1 MSSLNI
7 KQGSDAHFPDYP
19 LASPSNNEID
29 LLNLISVLWRAKKTV
44 MAVVFGFAMAFAR
57 AVGEYG
63 SVIFI
68 AGNMPMV
75 SEITPLIIIGKL
87 EQYDYAGATAVA
99 SVMLL
104 ISFILPQKWT
114 SAAVVTPPEPVQWQ
128 ELEKSFTKLRVL
140 DLDIKIDR
148 TEAFNLFIKKFQ
160 SVSLLEEYL
169 RSSPYVMDQLKE
181 AKIDELDLHRAIVA
195 LSEKMKAVDDNAS
208 KKKDEPSL
216 YTSWTLSFTAPTS
229 EEAQTVLSGY
239 IDYISALVVKESIEN
254 VRNKLEIKTQ
264 FEKEKLAQD
273 RIKTKNQLDANIQ
286 RLNYSLDIA
295 NAAGI
300 KKPVYSNGQAVKDDP
315 DFSISLGA
323 DGIERKLEIEKAV
336 TDVAELNGEL
346 RNRQY
351 LVEQLTKANINDV
364 NFTPFKYQLSP
375 SLPVKKDGPGKA
387 IIVILSALIGG
398 MVACGSVLLRYAM
411 ASRKQDAMMADHL
424 V

>member
-44 MAVVFGFAMAFAR
+44 MAVVFAFAC
-57 AVGEYG
+57 
-63 SVIFI
+63 
-68 AGNMPMV
+68 AG
-75 SEITPLIIIGKL
+75 
-87 EQYDYAGATAVA
+87 
-99 SVMLL
+99 LL

-128 ELEKSFTKLRVL
+128 ELEKTFTKLRVL

-229 EEAQTVLSGY
+229 KEAQT
-239 IDYISALVVKESIEN
+239 
-254 VRNKLEIKTQ
+254 
-264 FEKEKLAQD
+264 
-273 RIKTKNQLDANIQ
+273 
-286 RLNYSLDIA
+286 
-295 NAAGI
+295 
-300 KKPVYSNGQAVKDDP
+300 
-315 DFSISLGA
+315 
-323 DGIERKLEIEKAV
+323 
-336 TDVAELNGEL
+336 
-346 RNRQY
+346 
-351 LVEQLTKANINDV
+351 
-364 NFTPFKYQLSP
+364 
-375 SLPVKKDGPGKA
+375 
-387 IIVILSALIGG
+387 
-398 MVACGSVLLRYAM
+398 
-411 ASRKQDAMMADHL
+411 
-424 V
+424 